1 MRKNKNNSFIKTTD
15 SFIANLFVAIAF
27 TVVCLFLIG
36 LLIIENVVANNEII
50 MTNYEILEY
59 KENFKPDVLSPSG
72 VKREYILD
80 IGGMKNDEV
89 TIAFFTKHQ
98 YSKVFIGDE
107 LVCSIEPN
115 EDYQFTKTIGSNWVM
130 FTIKKEESSLPV
142 SVEIV
147 PAYSD
152 VFEEDIVFIKG
163 SVFSIFYKMFVDN
176 LPQII
181 LGFSAIIIGLVF
193 SIIAFYRKVIKKECY
208 TIFML
213 GLFSLFLGTWR
224 LFDSQFIPFV
234 IPQKPIFIYYVIV
247 TMLTISPIPFLNA
260 LKFEVNSLWKKI
272 YNFLCIIIAIIAI
285 SQITLQVV
293 YNIDV
298 RKYLS
303 IYHYFLITCLVI
315 ILISEI
321 YHRIKKFKR
330 SSIIHRYLPVICV
343 IAVFLDLFLFY
354 YTKNTSKLFFTIC
367 TFLFYIVVSGVL
379 ILREYAVREKILQ
392 NELKQSQ
399 ITILLSQIQPHFIY
413 NTLSSIRYLCKT
425 DSDLAQKSIDDFSL
439 YLRCN
444 MDSLKNSDLIPFEKE
459 MLFVETYVK
468 LEQLRFGDK
477 IKVQYDLKEKDFSIP
492 SLTIQPLVE
501 NAIKH
506 GVSVK
511 ENGGIVKIIT
521 ECIDR
526 DVIISIIDDGI
537 GFNIEKQKEDKKTH
551 IGITNVKNRLNYLID
566 SDFLIESSENG
577 TKVRIILKNVKK
589 GKK

>member
-1 MRKNKNNSFIKTTD
+1 M
-15 SFIANLFVAIAF
+15 
-27 TVVCLFLIG
+27 
-36 LLIIENVVANNEII
+36 
-50 MTNYEILEY
+50 Y
-59 KENFKPDVLSPSG
+59 
-72 VKREYILD
+72 
-80 IGGMKNDEV
+80 
-89 TIAFFTKHQ
+89 
-98 YSKVFIGDE
+98 
-107 LVCSIEPN
+107 
-115 EDYQFTKTIGSNWVM
+115 
-130 FTIKKEESSLPV
+130 
-142 SVEIV
+142 
-147 PAYSD
+147 
-152 VFEEDIVFIKG
+152 
-163 SVFSIFYKMFVDN
+163 
-176 LPQII
+176 
-181 LGFSAIIIGLVF
+181 
-193 SIIAFYRKVIKKECY
+193 
-208 TIFML
+208 
-213 GLFSLFLGTWR
+213 
-224 LFDSQFIPFV
+224 
-234 IPQKPIFIYYVIV
+234 IFILY
-247 TMLTISPIPFLNA
+247 
-260 LKFEVNSLWKKI
+260 
-272 YNFLCIIIAIIAI
+272 
-285 SQITLQVV
+285 
-293 YNIDV
+293 
-298 RKYLS
+298 
-303 IYHYFLITCLVI
+303 
-315 ILISEI
+315 
-321 YHRIKKFKR
+321 
-330 SSIIHRYLPVICV
+330 
-343 IAVFLDLFLFY
+343 
-354 YTKNTSKLFFTIC
+354 
-367 TFLFYIVVSGVL
+367 